1 MIRLDK
7 KRGCI
12 WMAAGLSVLQITGC
26 GVSQDNS
33 LGKQMADHTA
43 ERTIRQDDLEGMS
56 SEEASGMPSG
66 NSEGM
71 PAGDSDVEQAVQ
83 HLLTVWS
90 DHLDV
95 LENTYASELWAL
107 DYVEVYLESGDWK
120 DLVKARTACIASARY
135 LSELSMTEEDLSEE
149 EYLILAEKGIDT
161 GYQSAEFAS
170 VPVFVEEAHNI
181 IRNQLLVG
189 LEGDIY
195 LENSIRALKERVSA
209 ERESI
214 SVLCQY
220 ICVETNYLLLT
231 LGDDAR
237 SEPYWSAMKE
247 NYPALASGQAQWC
260 ADEKDL
266 EAAADAC
273 MDQYEDIV
281 SRQADFVSGAE
292 AELFHMTQIVENED
306 LEALVASAHTME
318 HVPDLLPYPEWY
330 DPHTTGYL
338 SVVIGEDG
346 SVAYPESGDSLG
358 DGQYGVY
365 MQAEGVTEEDIAKY
379 IYTAKNYAFDV
390 WSSEDGEAWYIRM
403 PEYTVKMDCEGDT
416 ATIFFNG
423 EDVTFAPVWYL
434 LKGMY

>member
-170 VPVFVEEAHNI
+170 VPVFAEEAHNI

-195 LENSIRALKERVSA
+195 LENSIRALRERVSA

-273 MDQYEDIV
+273 MKMRERIKFISVTV
-281 SRQADFVSGAE
+281 SEADGGVS
-292 AELFHMTQIVENED
+292 
-306 LEALVASAHTME
+306 
-318 HVPDLLPYPEWY
+318 
-330 DPHTTGYL
+330 
-338 SVVIGEDG
+338 
-346 SVAYPESGDSLG
+346 ES
-358 DGQYGVY
+358 
-365 MQAEGVTEEDIAKY
+365 
-379 IYTAKNYAFDV
+379 
-390 WSSEDGEAWYIRM
+390 
-403 PEYTVKMDCEGDT
+403 
-416 ATIFFNG
+416 
-423 EDVTFAPVWYL
+423 
-434 LKGMY
+434 

>member
-56 SEEASGMPSG
+56 SEEASGMPSGNSEGMPSG

-170 VPVFVEEAHNI
+170 ITDFVEEAHNI

-195 LENSIRALKERVSA
+195 LENSIRALRERVSA

-281 SRQADFVSGAE
+281 SRQVDFVSGAE

-346 SVAYPESGDSLG
+346 SVAYQRRE
-358 DGQYGVY
+358 
-365 MQAEGVTEEDIAKY
+365 IA
-379 IYTAKNYAFDV
+379 
-390 WSSEDGEAWYIRM
+390 W
-403 PEYTVKMDCEGDT
+403 
-416 ATIFFNG
+416 
-423 EDVTFAPVWYL
+423 
-434 LKGMY
+434 GMGSTGCICRQRA

>member
-71 PAGDSDVEQAVQ
+71 PSGDSDVEQAVQ

-135 LSELSMTEEDLSEE
+135 LSELSMTEDDLSEE

-170 VPVFVEEAHNI
+170 VPFFAEEAHNI

-195 LENSIRALKERVSA
+195 LENSIRALRERVSA

-231 LGDDAR
+231 HAR
-237 SEPYWSAMKE
+237 
-247 NYPALASGQAQWC
+247 N
-260 ADEKDL
+260 
-266 EAAADAC
+266 
-273 MDQYEDIV
+273 
-281 SRQADFVSGAE
+281 
-292 AELFHMTQIVENED
+292 
-306 LEALVASAHTME
+306 HTG
-318 HVPDLLPYPEWY
+318 LL
-330 DPHTTGYL
+330 
-338 SVVIGEDG
+338 
-346 SVAYPESGDSLG
+346 
-358 DGQYGVY
+358 
-365 MQAEGVTEEDIAKY
+365 
-379 IYTAKNYAFDV
+379 
-390 WSSEDGEAWYIRM
+390 
-403 PEYTVKMDCEGDT
+403 
-416 ATIFFNG
+416 
-423 EDVTFAPVWYL
+423 
-434 LKGMY
+434 